1 MSGHAK
7 FAPSSADAWD
17 KCSMFITMQNLFPS
31 VDTDDTL
38 EGEAAHEVATTLA
51 ANLGVE
57 SPHHRP
63 GMMASNGVM
72 IDEEMMRG
80 ARLFSDFADELFP
93 SAGIQRMV
101 EQRLPAG
108 SFGPNNWGTPDLFG
122 WSSRFRLDVVDYKYG
137 HGFVPATTLQLVNY
151 AGLICDW
158 YNVDGAW
165 QQELVIGM
173 HVVQP
178 RNYDRAGPIRSRIV
192 KASDLRAEWNGL
204 RAAIERDPSFTRT
217 GEHCRHCPGARACHA
232 AQRAGFNVADVSML
246 SEPFNLPG
254 PQLGAELTMLKRART
269 VIDARIRGLED
280 EAIAMCER
288 GDHTH
293 GFDLERAR
301 GRLAWTVPVEKVIEQ
316 GRLFGLDLAGKP
328 AALTPTQAKNA
339 GMPADIV
346 DSIARRSAG
355 EPSLVPLDESPAR
368 KVFGHNV

>member
-17 KCSMFITMQNLFPS
+17 KCSMFITMQGLFPS
-31 VDTDDTL
+31 VDTEETI
-38 EGEAAHEVATTLA
+38 EGVAAHEVATTLA
-51 ANLGVE
+51 ANFGVE
-57 SPHHRP
+57 SPQHYA
-63 GMMASNGVM
+63 GAMAGNGVL

-101 EQRLPAG
+101 EHTLPPG

-137 HGFVPATTLQLVNY
+137 HGFVPATTLQNVNY

-158 YNVDGAW
+158 YGVDGAW

-178 RNYDRAGPIRSRIV
+178 RNYDRAGPIRSRLV
-192 KASDLRAEWNGL
+192 KASDLRAEWNSL
-204 RAAIERDPSFTRT
+204 RGAIDRDPSFTRT

-232 AQRAGFNVADVSML
+232 ARRAGFNVADVTML
-246 SEPFNLPG
+246 SEPFRLAG
-254 PQLGAELTMLKRART
+254 PQLGAELTMLRRARA
-269 VIDARIRGLED
+269 VVDARIKGLED
-280 EAIAMCER
+280 EAIAMCAR

-293 GFDLERAR
+293 GFDTERPD
-301 GRLAWTVPVEKVIEQ
+301 GRLTWTVPPEKVIEQ
-316 GRLFGLDLAGKP
+316 GKLFGLDLAGRP
-328 AALTPTQAKNA
+328 TTVTPTQAKNA
-339 GMPADIV
+339 GLPADIV
-346 DSIARRSAG
+346 NSLARRSIG
-355 EPSLVPLDESPAR
+355 EPTLVPLDESPAR